1 MTRPEP
7 GQDPDS
13 QEGPALER
21 LLAGRPRADEC
32 AITRDVYSGS
42 KPPPPP
48 LPMRASGERP
58 GPGPPDAHPVQA

>member
-13 QEGPALER
+13 QEGLALER

-42 KPPPPP
+42 TPPRHRPC
-48 LPMRASGERP
+48 RCGRRESG
-58 GPGPPDAHPVQA
+58 QALARLTPTLQA

>member
-42 KPPPPP
+42 TPPATA
-48 LPMRASGERP
+48 LADAGVGRAARP
-58 GPGPPDAHPVQA
+58 WPA